1 MRTYERSTHTAA
13 LTSVAAAPAISGTDN
28 DRHSGLVWVAL
39 RVSNL
44 PLAKIKFAEV
54 LHTQPATAALT
65 PLLLLH
71 MFLCPS

>member
-13 LTSVAAAPAISGTDN
+13 LTSVAITATDS

-39 RVSNL
+39 RVSSL
-44 PLAKIKFAEV
+44 PLAKTKFLEV

-65 PLLLLH
+65 
-71 MFLCPS
+71 CS